1 MARTVVAD
9 ADVEVIAGVSKLAG
23 DLRKKLEPILKK
35 ITAVINTAAD
45 VDQFEKDVDKAIKQA
60 EKKTATIKVEVDT
73 KSVDKEIDATR
84 TRINR
89 AKPAQIR
96 VDVDVDESSSG
107 FLQKFASL
115 GKESGTRFVTFL
127 GKTIATGLGQLSTS
141 LLGTAAQGLVGLATA
156 GAALAVSFPIA
167 AGAVVALSA
176 AIATMLPLVIGVAAP
191 LGALALV
198 AGTLFVGLRDVQE
211 ALEGDEEA
219 LKRLT
224 PSARGVLNVFGE
236 FKPVLKEIRDSAQE
250 ALFEGLSE
258 PLRELGNT
266 ALPVVKEA
274 IVELAQTINGVLL
287 EAIAFFNSAEG
298 NQLLVEFF
306 DDISESAKD
315 IASIAP
321 DAIVAVAK
329 LVALG
334 ARLGR
339 VVLPEIIDKLDEF
352 IDKLT
357 EAADSGQL
365 EKSFNEALII
375 ARQLIE
381 ATKIIFN
388 IVKSVGSA
396 FLEGFTAL
404 IPGDE
409 DQSKMDQF
417 IAALKDLETFLA
429 NPLVQEGIRGIGTA
443 IFLLVAAFGAAVIAI
458 GLFVAALTDIPN
470 KGQEAFNRVA
480 QALDDLFGAIVDF
493 TNKARQKW
501 DEIGIDLGGMVNNV
515 TNLLSSLPGKAAAA
529 LSGLTGTVQQAFNNA
544 MNAAQQAILDGRDRA
559 VGALNNIKT
568 AIIGALF
575 SLPSIL
581 YNSGRAMIESLA
593 QGILSQLGK
602 ARSAA
607 GAIVSGIKGFFYN
620 SPPKEGPMAG
630 QGGVDK
636 SAEIMLKAF
645 TDSMLGEIPGISNA
659 TEEVVQAV
667 SDAMGLGPTRRF
679 IPPSF
684 GNNAAVS
691 APNLR
696 NAAPLSV
703 PRSSGTTGG
712 TTTVNNARNTSATI
726 TIVAP
731 TDDPTAIADRL
742 VRRLLEARA

>member
-9 ADVEVIAGVSKLAG
+9 ADVEVIADVSKLAG

-60 EKKTATIKVEVDT
+60 EKKTASIKVEVDT
-73 KSVDKEIDATR
+73 KSVDKEVDGAR
-84 TRINR
+84 SRINK
-89 AKPAQIR
+89 AKPAKIK
-96 VDVDVDESSSG
+96 VEVEIDEDTEKASSG
-107 FLQKFASL
+107 FLKRFASL
-115 GKESGTRFVTFL
+115 GKDAGTRFVTFL
-127 GKTIATGLGQLSTS
+127 GESISNGLTGLQEISTK
-141 LLGTAAQGLVGLATA
+141 LTGTVAQGLIGLAAA
-156 GAALAVSFPIA
+156 GATLAIGFPAA
-167 AGAVVALSA
+167 AGAVVALAS
-176 AIATMLPLVIGVAAP
+176 AIATLLPLVIGLAAP

-198 AGTLFVGLRDVQE
+198 AGTLFIGLRDVQD

-219 LKRLT
+219 LRRLT
-224 PSARGVLNVFGE
+224 PSARSVLDVFSE
-236 FKPVLKEIRDSAQE
+236 FKPVLREIRDAAQE
-250 ALFEGLSE
+250 ALFTGLSE
-258 PLRELGNT
+258 PLRELGDS
-266 ALPVVKEA
+266 ALPIVKEA
-274 IVELAQTINGVLL
+274 LVEIATTINGVLR
-287 EAIAFFNSAEG
+287 EAIDFFNSAEG
-298 NQLLVEFF
+298 NELLVEFF

-315 IASIAP
+315 IATVAP
-321 DAIVAVAK
+321 DAIVAVTK
-329 LVALG
+329 LISAG

-339 VVLPEIIDKLDEF
+339 VVIPEIIDELEKL
-352 IDKLT
+352 IDKLE

-365 EKSFNEALII
+365 EKSFEDALAF

-381 ATKIIFN
+381 ASKIIFN
-388 IVKSVGSA
+388 IIKLVGSA
-396 FLEGFTAL
+396 FLEGFSAL

-409 DQSKMDQF
+409 DQGKMDKF
-417 IAALKDLETFLA
+417 ISALKDLEAFLE
-429 NPLVQEGIRGIGTA
+429 NPLVQEGLSGIGTA
-443 IFLLVAAFGAAVIAI
+443 VFALAAAFGVATIAV
-458 GLFVAALTDIPN
+458 GLFIAALANIP
-470 KGQEAFNRVA
+470 GS
-480 QALDDLFGAIVDF
+480 LDDVITEVVDF
-493 TNKARQKW
+493 TKRMREKW
-501 DEIGIDLGGMVNNV
+501 DEIGIDLGGMIANV
-515 TNLLSSLPGKAAAA
+515 TMQLSGLPGKAASA
-529 LSGLTGTVQQAFNNA
+529 LSGLTDTVKTAFNNA

-581 YNSGRAMIESLA
+581 YNSGQAMIQSLA

-630 QGGVDK
+630 RGGVDK

-645 TDSMLGEIPGISNA
+645 TDSMLGEIPGISSA

-684 GNNAAVS
+684 GNNATVS